1 MGLQRV
7 ARATWL
13 FVGLFAVVAG
23 ATDVSNP
30 AELLSAITDGNVVN
44 VVRNI
49 TLTSSL
55 RVVDVTNLTIRS
67 TVNATIDGGNAVQLF
82 NITRS
87 HVTFAGINLARGR
100 QNEPTAD
107 GALLGGCMAVVDR

>member
-1 MGLQRV
+1 MLSWDMFSCAHQCDAEFSYLLRG
-7 ARATWL
+7 
-13 FVGLFAVVAG
+13 VVCW
-23 ATDVSNP
+23 
-30 AELLSAITDGNVVN
+30 DGMCRSTTADNL
-44 VVRNI
+44 I